1 MGRHTIPFSA
11 LVSFMTNQDQTAFDG
26 GGQFATT
33 HWSVVL
39 AAAHSHDTRART
51 ALESLCRTYWYPL
64 YAFVRRQGTAP
75 HDAQDLTQEFFARL
89 LESGS
94 LGRVDRAKGR
104 FRSFLLASLKHFLAN
119 CRDHDRAQKRGG
131 GQALLSFDAAS
142 AETRYALEPA
152 DLATPDK
159 AYERQWALTLLDLV
173 MGRLRAEHVAAG
185 KLAQFDQ
192 LKGCLLGDKSLPAY
206 AELAARQG
214 VTESAIKMAVS
225 RLRQR
230 YRELIYEE
238 IARTVSRP
246 AEVEDEIRHLLAALG
261 S

>member
-1 MGRHTIPFSA
+1 MA
-11 LVSFMTNQDQTAFDG
+11 NQNQTTFGDG

-39 AAAHSHDTRART
+39 AAGHSHDARARA

-64 YAFVRRQGTAP
+64 YAFVRRQGQRP

-89 LESGS
+89 LESS
-94 LGRVDRAKGR
+94 ALGAVDPAKGR

-131 GQALLSFDAAS
+131 GQTPLSFDADT
-142 AETRYALEPA
+142 AESRFCREPA
-152 DLATPDK
+152 DPATPDK
-159 AYERQWALTLLDLV
+159 AYEKQWALTLLALV
-173 MGRLRAEHVAAG
+173 MARLRDEHAAAG
-185 KLAQFDQ
+185 KLAQFEQ
-192 LKGCLLGDKSLPAY
+192 FKGCLLGDKSLPPY
-206 AELAARQG
+206 AEIAARDG
-214 VTESAIKMAVS
+214 VTESAVKMAVS

-261 S
+261 N